1 MNSTQRMT
9 TDSKNASD
17 ASALQP
23 SGVDGGLEDLC
34 QKMLSNI
41 QDALA
46 LSRKLERVLES
57 VHQKML
63 ERNIAALEHTL
74 ENQIQLLNMLQMNG
88 ALREHYLKPF
98 GLSPDQQ
105 GMSHFFSLVNRQS
118 SNTLTVNGQALDK
131 YWYQLEGSAHRCQQI
146 NSANG
151 RLLAR
156 LSASTRKIIEL
167 TFSGQTAA
175 TYDQNGLTVN
185 SMAE

>member
-9 TDSKNASD
+9 TDSKNLNDTSTP
-17 ASALQP
+17 QP
-23 SGVDGGLEDLC
+23 SGVDSGIEDLC
-34 QKMLSNI
+34 QKMLGNI

-63 ERNIAALEHTL
+63 NRNVAALEHSL
-74 ENQIQLLNMLQMNG
+74 EMQVQLLNMLQMNG

-105 GMSHFFSLVNRQS
+105 GMSHFFSLVNRQPA
-118 SNTLTVNGQALDK
+118 NTSTVNGQALDK
-131 YWYQLEGSAHRCQQI
+131 YWIQLEGSANRCQQL

-167 TFSGQTAA
+167 TFSEQTAA

-185 SMAE
+185 SMVE

>member
-9 TDSKNASD
+9 TDSKNAGDS
-17 ASALQP
+17 SALQP
-23 SGVDGGLEDLC
+23 SGVDSGLEDLC
-34 QKMLSNI
+34 QKMLGNI

-63 ERNIAALEHTL
+63 ERNITALEHSL
-74 ENQIQLLNMLQMNG
+74 ETQVQLLNMLQMNG
-88 ALREHYLKPF
+88 ALREHYLKHF

-105 GMSHFFSLVNRQS
+105 GMSHFFSLVNRQQP
-118 SNTLTVNGQALDK
+118 NTTTVNGTTLDK
-131 YWYQLEGSAHRCQQI
+131 YWSQLERSANRCQQI

-156 LSASTRKIIEL
+156 LSASTRKIIAL
-167 TFSGQTAA
+167 TFSEQTAA

>member
-9 TDSKNASD
+9 TDAKNASD
-17 ASALQP
+17 ASARQP
-23 SGVDGGLEDLC
+23 AGVDGGLEDLG
-34 QKMLSNI
+34 QKMLGNI

-63 ERNIAALEHTL
+63 ERNITALEHSL
-74 ENQIQLLNMLQMNG
+74 ETQIQLLNMLQMNG
-88 ALREHYLKPF
+88 ALREHYLKPL

-105 GMSHFFSLVNRQS
+105 GMSHFFSLVNQQPANAS
-118 SNTLTVNGQALDK
+118 TVNRQALNK
-131 YWYQLEGSAHRCQQI
+131 YWVQLEGSANRCQQI

-156 LSASTRKIIEL
+156 LSASTRKIIAL